1 MKRVLIVEDEFMIAL
16 ALEKQLEQHGCEVV
30 AKVDNAEEALAL
42 IEDNHPDLI
51 VMDIKLNGGI
61 DGIEAVR
68 RIREFADIPVIY
80 LTGNG
85 EAGSM
90 EQAEETGPAAILI
103 KPVKPEILKEVLDQ
117 VLITPR

>member
-1 MKRVLIVEDEFMIAL
+1 MLIIEDEFMIAL

-42 IEDNHPDLI
+42 IEYNHPDLI

-90 EQAEETGPAAILI
+90 EQVEETGPAAILI

-117 VLITPR
+117 VLNAPR